1 MTSSTFVKKLNL
13 QQLGVA
19 ICEGKGELTRMLI
32 DVIDEKADLAKVL
45 LIDDDIDENADI
57 EKCDKTI
64 ALTLTCSELQNVV
77 EGMLAAE
84 LEKKD
89 GDERGRGMSPL
100 IHGLISDFS
109 ESVLPFILR
118 ILVKHQYNLESRDIL
133 HRTPLSIAAMYGRK
147 DTVNFLIEHKAEI
160 NDPIN
165 PALCDAIELLIND
178 SRKLDM
184 AKNLV
189 KHGAAINIQD

>member
-1 MTSSTFVKKLNL
+1 MQLESYTMDSRSIFKK
-13 QQLGVA
+13 
-19 ICEGKGELTRMLI
+19 MF
-32 DVIDEKADLAKVL
+32 
-45 LIDDDIDENADI
+45 
-57 EKCDKTI
+57 
-64 ALTLTCSELQNVV
+64 
-77 EGMLAAE
+77 AAE
-84 LEKKD
+84 LEKKEVD
-89 GDERGRGMSPL
+89 VGIRGRDPVIHDL
-100 IHGLISDFS
+100 IREIPD
-109 ESVLPFILR
+109 SVLPSILSIFVDQR
-118 ILVKHQYNLESRDIL
+118 YNLESRDIL